1 MKLRTKILC
10 VREFQLSIPF
20 VTSFSVRLRT
30 KILCVRE
37 KWISYLLKISSNEFK
52 SSTRTKSANFFLEVG
67 YSGKWDFFLEVGSGI
82 FSMWDIV
89 KNATKP
95 TRNLVENVVL
105 KDNDR
110 DVNDPATVV
119 SLLTNTFRK
128 LLSITKGFQPQNST
142 PDVSLKVLDTMF
154 VSETSSYEILKIIG
168 KLKNKY
174 SAGLDEFPDCL
185 LKTCAPAIIHPLTHI
200 FNASLCTGIFPDIF
214 KTAKIKPLFK
224 KATKMKFKIIGQFL
238 FCQFFQK
245 Y

>member
-1 MKLRTKILC
+1 MSFPRILC
-10 VREFQLSIPF
+10 H
-20 VTSFSVRLRT
+20 
-30 KILCVRE
+30 
-37 KWISYLLKISSNEFK
+37 ISGWKVHLQN
-52 SSTRTKSANFFLEVG
+52 N
-67 YSGKWDFFLEVGSGI
+67 
-82 FSMWDIV
+82 IV

-95 TRNLVENVVL
+95 TRNLIENVVL

-110 DVNDPATVV
+110 DVNDPATVA
-119 SLLTNTFRK
+119 SLFNQYFSRIAVDL
-128 LLSITKGFQPQNST
+128 TKGFQPQNST
-142 PDVSLKVLDTMF
+142 SDVSLKVLDTMF

-224 KATKMKFKIIGQFL
+224 KGNKNEVQKLSANFSFVSFFKNIRETFL
-238 FCQFFQK
+238 CANGNLSE
-245 Y
+245 

>member
-1 MKLRTKILC
+1 
-10 VREFQLSIPF
+10 
-20 VTSFSVRLRT
+20 
-30 KILCVRE
+30 
-37 KWISYLLKISSNEFK
+37 
-52 SSTRTKSANFFLEVG
+52 
-67 YSGKWDFFLEVGSGI
+67 
-82 FSMWDIV
+82 MWDIV

-95 TRNLVENVVL
+95 TRNLIENVVL

-110 DVNDPATVV
+110 DVNDPAAVA
-119 SLLTNTFRK
+119 SLFNQYFSRIAVDL
-128 LLSITKGFQPQNST
+128 TKGFQPQNST
-142 PDVSLKVLDTMF
+142 SDVSLKVLDTMF

-224 KATKMKFKIIGQFL
+224 KGNKNEVQNYRPISLLSVFSKTLERLFYVRMETFLNKHDAFSNCQHGFRKSKIYGNSH
-238 FCQFFQK
+238 FFFS
-245 Y
+245 